1 MDALQPYPNPQIEA
15 LDNPPQ
21 QPSSP
26 PPAPPPETLD
36 HIPTTDFPPSFPTSD
51 APTGDK
57 PEILKPLLSE
67 NGLTNTH
74 SGTTDRDGSGG
85 EEETTSGRRRRRSRW
100 DPQPDSNTDNAN
112 NTQNGDDSGS
122 GARKR
127 KSRWADDEPKLP
139 TSLPL
144 QLPDFMKELTGGIE
158 FDPEIQAL
166 NSRLL
171 EISRMERET
180 GSRIVIWG
188 KGSVKR
194 MERETG
200 SKIVIWRK
208 GSVKRMERETGS
220 MTVIWGKQSVKEGR

>member
-1 MDALQPYPNPQIEA
+1 LKVEGVK
-15 LDNPPQ
+15 LRVF
-21 QPSSP
+21 
-26 PPAPPPETLD
+26 ED
-36 HIPTTDFPPSFPTSD
+36 HGGISKWLIVQGESCEVFPFFPPSFPASD
-51 APTGDK
+51 PPTGDK

-74 SGTTDRDGSGG
+74 SGTTDKDLSGG

-139 TSLPL
+139 SSLPI

-171 EISRMERET
+171 EISRMLSSGLPLDDRPE
-180 GSRIVIWG
+180 GARIPF
-188 KGSVKR
+188 
-194 MERETG
+194 T
-200 SKIVIWRK
+200 
-208 GSVKRMERETGS
+208 
-220 MTVIWGKQSVKEGR
+220 